1 MNTKKSIKKLL
12 NVLAPF
18 VLGGG
23 ILYWMYRGVDFGRM
37 ERTLLEEMNWGWML
51 FSLVFGVAAQLFR
64 ALRWRQSLEP
74 LGEHP
79 RLMDCVHGVFISY
92 ASSLIVPR
100 SGELTRCGVLA
111 KYDGTSFAKA
121 LGTVVTERVIDALL
135 LLLLC
140 AGVMLSQLA
149 VFTRFFD
156 ETGTD
161 MVEVLRGFTATGYW
175 VTALC
180 LVVTAVFLGFAF
192 RRFAFFARFRQAAA
206 NVKAGV
212 MSLRDVKNKPLLVF
226 YSLMSEELR
235 FSRAIVLL
243 GSLWSIVATL
253 GIRSLLEMLNVEGYS
268 FRTGRRR
275 RYTFIGSPEEEQR
288 LQNLFD
294 SLGID
299 PDENKRLNPGDDN
312 LQKQRLD
319 TDVIIFSGKDV
330 AVKEILDITIFQSH
344 SINSFRIMPEHDD
357 VPIGSNYT
365 RNAER
370 LSVILKEFSLL
381 RFSILWTSAL
391 ICSVCRMI
399 LSR

>member
-1 MNTKKSIKKLL
+1 MHAILLQRYEMRGYFSIKKLL
-12 NVLAPF
+12 NLLLPF
-18 VLGGG
+18 CLGGG

-74 LGEHP
+74 LGEYP
-79 RLMDCVHGVFISY
+79 RLVDCVHGVFISY

-192 RRFAFFARFRQAAA
+192 RRFAFLGRFRQAAA

-226 YSLMSEELR
+226 YSLMIWVCYFLHYQITFFCFDFTAGLGLTVALVSFIVGSISVIVPTPNGAGPWHFAVKTILVLYGLR
-235 FSRAIVLL
+235 EVDAVTFVLIVHTVQTALIPLL
-243 GSLWSIVATL
+243 GVFSLV
-253 GIRSLLEMLNVEGYS
+253 
-268 FRTGRRR
+268 
-275 RYTFIGSPEEEQR
+275 
-288 LQNLFD
+288 
-294 SLGID
+294 SLGMR
-299 PDENKRLNPGDDN
+299 K
-312 LQKQRLD
+312 
-319 TDVIIFSGKDV
+319 
-330 AVKEILDITIFQSH
+330 
-344 SINSFRIMPEHDD
+344 IN
-357 VPIGSNYT
+357 
-365 RNAER
+365 RNNE
-370 LSVILKEFSLL
+370 
-381 RFSILWTSAL
+381 
-391 ICSVCRMI
+391 MI
-399 LSR
+399 

>member
-1 MNTKKSIKKLL
+1 MRGYFSIKKLL
-12 NVLAPF
+12 NLLIPF
-18 VLGGG
+18 CLGGG
-23 ILYWMYRGVDFGRM
+23 ILYWMYRGVDFGQM

-192 RRFAFFARFRQAAA
+192 RRFAFLGRFRQAAA

-226 YSLMSEELR
+226 YSLMIWVCYFLHYQITFFCFDFTAGLGLTVALVSFIVGSISVIVPTPNGAGPWHFAVKTILVLYGLR
-235 FSRAIVLL
+235 EVDAVTFVLIVHTVQTALIPLL
-243 GSLWSIVATL
+243 GVFSLV
-253 GIRSLLEMLNVEGYS
+253 
-268 FRTGRRR
+268 
-275 RYTFIGSPEEEQR
+275 
-288 LQNLFD
+288 
-294 SLGID
+294 SLGMR
-299 PDENKRLNPGDDN
+299 K
-312 LQKQRLD
+312 
-319 TDVIIFSGKDV
+319 
-330 AVKEILDITIFQSH
+330 
-344 SINSFRIMPEHDD
+344 IN
-357 VPIGSNYT
+357 
-365 RNAER
+365 RNNE
-370 LSVILKEFSLL
+370 
-381 RFSILWTSAL
+381 
-391 ICSVCRMI
+391 MI
-399 LSR
+399 

>member
-1 MNTKKSIKKLL
+1 MHAILLQRYEMRGYFSIKKLL
-12 NVLAPF
+12 NLLLPF
-18 VLGGG
+18 CLGGG
-23 ILYWMYRGVDFGRM
+23 ILYWMYRGVDFGQM

-192 RRFAFFARFRQAAA
+192 RRFAFLGRFRQAAA

-226 YSLMSEELR
+226 YSLMIWVCYFLHYQITFFCFDFTAGLGLTVALVSFIVGSISVIVPTPNGAGPWHFAVKTILVLYGLR
-235 FSRAIVLL
+235 EVDAVTFVLIVHTVQTALIPLL
-243 GSLWSIVATL
+243 GVFSLV
-253 GIRSLLEMLNVEGYS
+253 
-268 FRTGRRR
+268 
-275 RYTFIGSPEEEQR
+275 
-288 LQNLFD
+288 
-294 SLGID
+294 SLGMR
-299 PDENKRLNPGDDN
+299 K
-312 LQKQRLD
+312 
-319 TDVIIFSGKDV
+319 
-330 AVKEILDITIFQSH
+330 
-344 SINSFRIMPEHDD
+344 IN
-357 VPIGSNYT
+357 
-365 RNAER
+365 RNNE
-370 LSVILKEFSLL
+370 
-381 RFSILWTSAL
+381 
-391 ICSVCRMI
+391 MI
-399 LSR
+399 